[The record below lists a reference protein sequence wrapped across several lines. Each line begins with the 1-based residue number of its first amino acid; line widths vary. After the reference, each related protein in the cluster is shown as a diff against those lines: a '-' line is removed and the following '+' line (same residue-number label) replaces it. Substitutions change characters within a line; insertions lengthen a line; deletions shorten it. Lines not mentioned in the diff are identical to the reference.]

1 MQNKV
6 YTERRLFTEEQI
18 ATIHS
23 NETQDGV
30 ILTISEASYKSDSR
44 MLYLSYDEAI
54 VLAKQITDFVNENR

>member
-18 ATIHS
+18 AAIHF

-30 ILTISEASYKSDSR
+30 ILTICEASNRSDSR
-44 MLYLSYDEAI
+44 MLYLTYDEAI
-54 VLAKQITDFVNENR
+54 VLGKQIIDFVNENR